1 MSDTNKSVSLKRRLD
16 EISQNNSE
24 FSISIAQQEFE
35 NSNIRLVNPLRINDE
50 VVYQKDIFSKLKFIY
65 LEQETRDKF
74 LRKISELT
82 VDSIDKNDIKNIEQE
97 SMERKATFKKLK
109 GELYGE
115 VDRVEQLTN
124 EVVSL
129 YQELE
134 TKLQLTDKVIDE
146 ISGLE
151 KEIDAIIGEEA
162 ASDDHNQLMKC
173 MLETESREK
182 NNFDELLAK
191 NEQELSVQYTY
202 LNKLVEESN
211 EKRKLDQSQRQ
222 LIENLETKI
231 SELNLVLAGFF
242 KSVDTDQGDEIQI
255 FGKWCKEMNE
265 IILKFTD
272 LQDIQLKLDHKN
284 DFQLS
289 VISHGPTVSLVF
301 NKNFEVLKVDGASQ
315 ELVTLFDKLPI
326 SEEIFIQKV
335 VKFITSSL
343 KTPSI

>member
-109 GELYGE
+109 GELNGE

-146 ISGLE
+146 ISSLE

-211 EKRKLDQSQRQ
+211 EKKKLDQSQRQ
-222 LIENLETKI
+222 LIENLVTKI
-231 SELNLVLAGFF
+231 SELNLVLAGF

-272 LQDIQLKLDHKN
+272 LQDILLKLDHNN

-289 VISHGPTVSLVF
+289 VISRGQTVSLVF

-315 ELVTLFDKLPI
+315 ELITLFDKLPI
-326 SEEIFIQKV
+326 SEEIFIQKIA
-335 VKFITSSL
+335 KFITSSL